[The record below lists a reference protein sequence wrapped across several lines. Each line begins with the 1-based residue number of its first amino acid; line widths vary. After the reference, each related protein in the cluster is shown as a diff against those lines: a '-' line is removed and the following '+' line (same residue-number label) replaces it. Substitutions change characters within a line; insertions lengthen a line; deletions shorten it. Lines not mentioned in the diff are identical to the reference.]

1 MEFRQKP
8 FSTQQKPGK
17 DLIQFRLIT
26 LKNIK
31 NKLWPFNKISLSNR
45 VLYNEVM
52 IPALLKYLVAT

>member
-1 MEFRQKP
+1 MEFR
-8 FSTQQKPGK
+8 QKPGK